1 MNFKYCVMRSYESRS
16 YVTLGLMSVGPMSV
30 GLMSVGLIN
39 VGLMKHHLNNK
50 TNCFQRSFTVCFKNY
65 GYKIKLS

>member
-1 MNFKYCVMRSYESRS
+1 MIV
-16 YVTLGLMSVGPMSV
+16 GLMIVVLMIV

-39 VGLMKHHLNNK
+39 VGLMKQHLNNK
-50 TNCFQRSFTVCFKNY
+50 TNCFQRSFTVCLKNY